1 MCKPPHEMRNASI
14 EWIASE
20 GSEVFDRTLDRRV
33 ANSRA
38 KIEVDA
44 QHPHDMM
51 TVYGVLYK
59 LADSP

>member
-1 MCKPPHEMRNASI
+1 MRNASI